1 MNISIQLDD
10 SDLSLLELLGAILGE
25 EGVDVPAPIQ
35 EQVIEEE
42 EPTYLVEVVDYPAIE
57 ETVETVEEKTAPVKE
72 TLNGKPWDAVEEEM
86 LLELGDLNTSNN
98 FDEIAD
104 RMRRTAVACR
114 VRYNKLK
121 REARLSKPDQTI
133 EEEKKET
140 PKSTKPTPEVKR
152 SVKPARRKTQAKQTK
167 PTLKEMLDEV
177 GITVVGRR
185 QIKALNDAGI
195 TTLEAFC
202 SGKTKALVNIMKLHR
217 RNDSVVESLQM
228 RGTMIMKSHEAKL
241 RLAEAEEKSKKTL
254 KNATV
259 VEKKPKFR
267 KKDSKPKVMSD
278 FAWDALCHTRSLKGG
293 VLMSKT
299 VYDKA
304 KSLIESKY
312 DFGKKTMEE
321 AGFSE
326 HVLMT
331 EIEGLFMSIVHVKN
345 SPNFLLGTSESG
357 SYIVTLSK
365 ESWPSKTETFNTEA

>member
-1 MNISIQLDD
+1 MRMNISIQLDD

-25 EGVDVPAPIQ
+25 EGVDAPAPIQ

-42 EPTYLVEVVDYPAIE
+42 EPTYLVEVIDYPAIE
-57 ETVETVEEKTAPVKE
+57 ETVETVEDKTAPVKE
-72 TLNGKPWDAVEEEM
+72 TVCSQCGTTTTPLWRGRKDPNGPFCNRCGLRNRKKAQNEKDAQKYLGGM
-86 LLELGDLNTSNN
+86 KELS
-98 FDEIAD
+98 
-104 RMRRTAVACR
+104 
-114 VRYNKLK
+114 NKL
-121 REARLSKPDQTI
+121 
-133 EEEKKET
+133 EEKKET
-140 PKSTKPTPEVKR
+140 PKSTKPTPK
-152 SVKPARRKTQAKQTK
+152 VKPFVKPVRGKSQAKQTK
-167 PTLKEMLDEV
+167 PTLKEMLEEV
-177 GITVVGRR
+177 DQTIVGRR

-195 TTLEAFC
+195 TTIEAFC

-217 RNDSVVESLQM
+217 RHDGVVESLQM
-228 RGTMIMKSHEAKL
+228 RGTMMMKRHEAKL

-254 KNATV
+254 KRNTV

-267 KKDSKPKVMSD
+267 KKDNKPKVMSD

-326 HVLMT
+326 HALMT
-331 EIEGLFMSIVHVKN
+331 EIEGLFMSIVHVKK